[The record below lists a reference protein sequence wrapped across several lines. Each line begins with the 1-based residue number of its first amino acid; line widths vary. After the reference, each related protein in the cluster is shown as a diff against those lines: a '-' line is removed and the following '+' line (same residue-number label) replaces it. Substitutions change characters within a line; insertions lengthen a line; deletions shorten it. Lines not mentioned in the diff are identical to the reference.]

1 MKVLAVDPGVDTG
14 WCLVESGAVVD
25 CGLGP
30 SGWPRAPM
38 AILERPQVYR
48 QAQQKG
54 DPNDLITLA
63 IQIGRYVERL
73 ETAGTKTALVLP
85 NTWKGQVPKDV
96 HHRRIVAKL
105 SPDEAARVA
114 SRLEHVAES
123 KRHNVLDAVGLA
135 KWAAANP
142 SFLARA

>member
-1 MKVLAVDPGVDTG
+1 
-14 WCLVESGAVVD
+14 
-25 CGLGP
+25 
-30 SGWPRAPM
+30 M

-63 IQIGRYVERL
+63 IQLGRYVERL
-73 ETAGTKTALVLP
+73 EAAGTKTALVLP
-85 NTWKGQVPKDV
+85 SAWKGQVPKDV

-105 SPDEAARVA
+105 SPAEASRVA
-114 SRLEHVAES
+114 SRLERVAES

-142 SFLARA
+142 SFWPEPDAMLGCGPWRRRRRPRRKPEAAR